1 MEKDKLFKS
10 MKGTAHIAQF
20 NVSFATADWKTAASY
35 KDKWKKL
42 DGASKSTMAVK
53 TEGLTDELMQKIT
66 NLAWEDFRSKLE
78 AAGIE
83 VKTPDFTQGVSKYT
97 QKVLSKLQQSGIQD
111 NQSPYEVFGN
121 VTSRTVP
128 AEGFSVVEP
137 ARQNHFGLAGK
148 ELGFPALNVNY
159 LVHFGYLD
167 PSKGKA
173 KNNFMNEMYLKSGVK
188 FLEGVSIY
196 WNSGVDIWPKHNKQ
210 GFIRINEHVYVD
222 EPVGTLETVSQSSFQ
237 GFKNSQSNVGLL
249 LTIDT
254 DKYYKDAVDVLTRAN
269 TLLVDAIKARQ

>member
-1 MEKDKLFKS
+1 MQNDKLFKS

-20 NVSFATADWKTAASY
+20 NVSFATADWKTSAAY

-42 DGASKSTMAVK
+42 DGASKSTMAVR
-53 TEGLTDELMQKIT
+53 TEGLSDMLMQKIADH
-66 NLAWEDFRSKLE
+66 AWEDFKGKLE

-83 VKTPDFTQGVSKYT
+83 VKTPNFTEGVSKYT
-97 QKVLSKLQQSGIQD
+97 QKVLSGFMSPGIKD
-111 NQSPYEVFGN
+111 NQSPYEAFGN

-128 AEGFSVVEP
+128 ATGFSVVEP
-137 ARQNHFGLAGK
+137 TRQNHFGLAGK

-173 KNNFMNEMYLKSGVK
+173 KNDFMNEVYLKSGVK

-196 WNSGVDIWPKHNKQ
+196 WNSGVDIWPKHNRT

-222 EPVGTLETVSQSSFQ
+222 EPVGSLETVNQSSFQ
-237 GFKNSQSNVGLL
+237 GFKTSRSNVGLL

-254 DKYYKDAVDVLTRAN
+254 GKYERHAVDVLQRAN